1 LIAAA
6 SALRVEIDEDAET
19 IYLQRRSNLDIMDEF
34 EHGSVIR
41 VDPGTAVIAAGV
53 ALLADVGVVA
63 GEGLKALELCL
74 QRRPSS
80 LPRSANASA
89 CPPRPL

>member
-1 LIAAA
+1 
-6 SALRVEIDEDAET
+6 
-19 IYLQRRSNLDIMDEF
+19 MDEF

-74 QRRPSS
+74 QQVCLQDQRRPSS